1 MICKKC
7 GSNIADTSKFCGY
20 CGAPVEETKTVE
32 SVQNIFE
39 SSVPNVE
46 EPVQNSTEVQVN
58 PIPSVVP
65 VEPIQSATNEVV
77 TEQPIQNVAG
87 KMASQQEPVQNPTE
101 VQINPIPSV
110 VPVEPIQSVTNEV
123 VTEQPIQNVASGVTP
138 QQEPVQSATNDVPVV
153 DPIFGTQVTPTT
165 QASPN
170 VTNQTVEMPTM
181 ASIQG
186 TILSSDAQNN
196 VDLNQVN
203 ESLVS
208 NTATVNPNTQLENE
222 GVQVQPSTLT
232 QNQSINE
239 NLQPTKIQEQ
249 VNPQVPPK
257 KQNKLPL
264 KGVAIALVCVVV
276 VLGIVLV
283 TMMLGDNKS
292 KMEPPLTV
300 LKKSLGNFGQKA
312 NTSATLNGNVLVEGN
327 NDSYKL
333 AFTVKYQNN
342 VNDHNLLLTVKDEES
357 NNEYN
362 LYSIINNKGMDLYLK
377 SSVIDLLGVTSSQ
390 EDIWVNYKLDS
401 SVNIESIYSEEDL
414 SIIDEKHF
422 VFVGK
427 DANGNHYQLILDKEL
442 MNNEKLTQD
451 QMDSLNSL
459 FGEGI
464 EKYVID
470 FYINDLNEITKIKM
484 ELNDFD
490 PDLEISKIS
499 LNLEFTDLNST
510 VVNIPDEILLNDS
523 MSLNEYL
530 ETYAIFNE
538 DNSDTNQD

>member
-1 MICKKC
+1 
-7 GSNIADTSKFCGY
+7 
-20 CGAPVEETKTVE
+20 
-32 SVQNIFE
+32 
-39 SSVPNVE
+39 
-46 EPVQNSTEVQVN
+46 
-58 PIPSVVP
+58 
-65 VEPIQSATNEVV
+65 
-77 TEQPIQNVAG
+77 
-87 KMASQQEPVQNPTE
+87 
-101 VQINPIPSV
+101 
-110 VPVEPIQSVTNEV
+110 
-123 VTEQPIQNVASGVTP
+123 
-138 QQEPVQSATNDVPVV
+138 
-153 DPIFGTQVTPTT
+153 
-165 QASPN
+165 
-170 VTNQTVEMPTM
+170 
-181 ASIQG
+181 
-186 TILSSDAQNN
+186 
-196 VDLNQVN
+196 
-203 ESLVS
+203 
-208 NTATVNPNTQLENE
+208 
-222 GVQVQPSTLT
+222 
-232 QNQSINE
+232 
-239 NLQPTKIQEQ
+239 
-249 VNPQVPPK
+249 
-257 KQNKLPL
+257 
-264 KGVAIALVCVVV
+264 
-276 VLGIVLV
+276 
-283 TMMLGDNKS
+283 
-292 KMEPPLTV
+292 MEPPLTV